1 MKPLKQEELM
11 KDRGYRTTIRAAY
24 NLFAD
29 NYKTILRHT
38 WLYALVLAAI
48 SGFFILNQLRA
59 YHLEPLSAS
68 RIIASLCMTLF
79 AIIAEIIFYG
89 RIYMFVNTQSLS
101 WNILRTLK
109 ANLWMIFFFSIV
121 GLVFGLAGGGI
132 GYALWGGD
140 IQSATTPQANPMLIL
155 QHQMAMVKIFG
166 ITFLTIFLALLLM
179 LPFVYPQMKYF
190 VQTDTRFHQIWFKG
204 WKTGMRHWGYIFLTL
219 LLTTICL
226 SVILLIITLPLIIL
240 MTAYNLSMQGVAQG
254 DEAGVPGYFNILAYL
269 ISVAA
274 NFIIYFM
281 SIFAL
286 FVAYYIYG
294 SIETKERKK
303 MAMENEE

>member
-1 MKPLKQEELM
+1 M

-68 RIIASLCMTLF
+68 RIIASLCMT
-79 AIIAEIIFYG
+79 
-89 RIYMFVNTQSLS
+89 
-101 WNILRTLK
+101 
-109 ANLWMIFFFSIV
+109 NLWMIFFFSIV

-166 ITFLTIFLALLLM
+166 ITFLAIFLALLLM

-190 VQTDTRFHQIWFKG
+190 VKTDTRFHQIWFKG

-269 ISVAA
+269 IAVAA